1 MEVEAVM
8 RLYLRIAASATAKAF
23 HLGSGTRELAF
34 ASGEGQ
40 QDVEASALSML
51 EHAMT
56 SFVSAT
62 ACLRIMA
69 TPPVHPAHRPPG
81 GGSNL

>member
-69 TPPVHPAHRPPG
+69 TPPARPAHRPPDG
-81 GGSNL
+81 GINL

>member
-69 TPPVHPAHRPPG
+69 TPPARPAHRPPD